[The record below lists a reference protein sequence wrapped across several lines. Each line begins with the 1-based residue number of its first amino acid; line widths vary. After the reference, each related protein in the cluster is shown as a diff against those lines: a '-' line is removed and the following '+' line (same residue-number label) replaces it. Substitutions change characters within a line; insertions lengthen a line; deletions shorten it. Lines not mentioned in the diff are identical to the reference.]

1 MVGSNEGSNNVGNQ
15 LFKVARRSG
24 DGSSKLS
31 KSTAD
36 SAAVESGVKARLMS
50 GDSNVLTLKPRMG
63 KGQATFKTLDDV
75 LKTRLI
81 LHLESYMFLEEGPPS
96 SLIHSNLG

>member
-1 MVGSNEGSNNVGNQ
+1 MGNQ

-50 GDSNVLTLKPRMG
+50 GDSNV
-63 KGQATFKTLDDV
+63 D
-75 LKTRLI
+75 
-81 LHLESYMFLEEGPPS
+81 Y
-96 SLIHSNLG
+96 SL

>member
-1 MVGSNEGSNNVGNQ
+1 MAVMWGNQ

-36 SAAVESGVKARLMS
+36 SAAVESGVKARL
-50 GDSNVLTLKPRMG
+50 NVRRFNSTDFNPTDG
-63 KGQATFKTLDDV
+63 KGQATLKTQDDV
-75 LKTRLI
+75 
-81 LHLESYMFLEEGPPS
+81 
-96 SLIHSNLG
+96 